1 MDRTRLRLPDFN
13 LTQEN
18 AGAIVRVCRKLDGM
32 PLAIELATARM
43 GALAVEQVAQRLEVS
58 LDVLRAD
65 FSTVDPI
72 RRCLPNILLQDLLH
86 LSYKHGLGR
95 SISTQSAV
103 EAPAGRPN
111 PGSRP

>member
-1 MDRTRLRLPDFN
+1 MPRCLHVPYSVLDREQAPSSVQVPPASPLRAGPPPTLLGTGHQSGARPSLC
-13 LTQEN
+13 LT
-18 AGAIVRVCRKLDGM
+18 
-32 PLAIELATARM
+32 
-43 GALAVEQVAQRLEVS
+43 
-58 LDVLRAD
+58 AD

-103 EAPAGRPN
+103 RSSYPRSCIAPLL
-111 PGSRP
+111 

>member
-1 MDRTRLRLPDFN
+1 MWSGGM
-13 LTQEN
+13 
-18 AGAIVRVCRKLDGM
+18 GALQ
-32 PLAIELATARM
+32 M

-103 EAPAGRPN
+103 RGWIGGGAYAKEARQAEEKGFASA
-111 PGSRP
+111 SRGPP